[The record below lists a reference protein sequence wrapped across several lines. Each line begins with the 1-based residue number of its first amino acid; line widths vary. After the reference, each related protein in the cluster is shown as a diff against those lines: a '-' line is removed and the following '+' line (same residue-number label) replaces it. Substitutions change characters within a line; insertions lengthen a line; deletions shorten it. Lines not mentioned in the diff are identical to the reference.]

1 MGEQSAMVAKV
12 RRYFE
17 QVGTNED
24 RFHDL
29 YHEDAVLEFPQSGE
43 RFEGL
48 TNFME
53 WRLKYPA
60 EVEFRVRRMT
70 VRGDLVVGEV
80 SISYDGG
87 PWQFG
92 VQLLEF
98 RGDKVALERIY
109 GTPPWEA
116 PDWRAPWRSTTP
128 AV

>member
-1 MGEQSAMVAKV
+1 MDDSMKVEKV

-17 QVGTNED
+17 RVGTDEE
-24 RFHDL
+24 RFKDL

-48 TNFME
+48 ANFTE

-60 EVEFRVRRMT
+60 EVEFRIRRMT
-70 VRGDLVVGEV
+70 VRDDLVVGEV

-98 RGDKVALERIY
+98 RGDKVVRERIY
-109 GTPPWEA
+109 GMPPWDA
-116 PDWRAPWRSTTP
+116 PEWRAPWRSATP
-128 AV
+128 AI